1 MAVNEIKTDMF
12 PEVLRMKAKDKQEH
26 AGKKEWE
33 GVHNNIAVP
42 AEKVGEPFK
51 QGKEKKAA
59 E

>member
-1 MAVNEIKTDMF
+1 MNEIKTDMF

-26 AGKKEWE
+26 AGKKEWD